1 MPQAFQFGLT
11 SGRPVVLAPVIL
23 VAWNGTTQSSTPLE
37 LTLDGATPDGE
48 NRLVVPSDTVY
59 GLDLTVVARSS
70 TGDCAMWRLSA
81 ALKNSFGTA
90 ALVGSP
96 AILSHQAD
104 FGASNWDVV
113 VSADEPSAS
122 VKIDVTG
129 AASTIITWKAYATV
143 TLTS

>member
-1 MPQAFQFGLT
+1 LPQAFQFGLT

-48 NRLVVPSDTVY
+48 NCLVVPSDTVY
-59 GLDLTVVARSS
+59 GLDLIVVARSGA
-70 TGDCAMWRLSA
+70 GDAAVWRLSA
-81 ALKNSFGTA
+81 ALKNSYGTA

-104 FGASNWDVV
+104 FGASGWDVS
-113 VSADEPSAS
+113 VSADQPHAS

-129 AASTIITWKAYATV
+129 AASTVITWKAYATV